1 MMMAEGVEFLN
12 VKNRKMK
19 FHRLPAWINICIV
32 ANMHIVTAR
41 DLPVWVLLPVWICV
55 AWDELNPTGGGALP
69 TGMPFW
75 GFPFSPW
82 YTDGR
87 EAWRDSLLKLFAIY
101 VLFTSELDYPK
112 LFERYWY
119 QTAIHSLKARNLC
132 WWEEHV
138 LYVWKKYSY

>member
-1 MMMAEGVEFLN
+1 MDQYY
-12 VKNRKMK
+12 
-19 FHRLPAWINICIV
+19 IV
-32 ANMHIVTAR
+32 ATMHIAIAQ

-101 VLFTSELDYPK
+101 VLFTSELD
-112 LFERYWY
+112 WG
-119 QTAIHSLKARNLC
+119 TS
-132 WWEEHV
+132 W
-138 LYVWKKYSY
+138 YVWKKYSY

>member
-1 MMMAEGVEFLN
+1 MDHF
-12 VKNRKMK
+12 
-19 FHRLPAWINICIV
+19 NICIV

-69 TGMPFW
+69 TGIPFW

-101 VLFTSELDYPK
+101 VWFTSELEYEVIRIK
-112 LFERYWY
+112 RSKTVLKILVSNCNLFLESW
-119 QTAIHSLKARNLC
+119 
-132 WWEEHV
+132 
-138 LYVWKKYSY
+138 

>member
-1 MMMAEGVEFLN
+1 MA
-12 VKNRKMK
+12 
-19 FHRLPAWINICIV
+19 IV
-32 ANMHIVTAR
+32 W

-55 AWDELNPTGGGALP
+55 AWDELSPTGGGALP

-101 VLFTSELDYPK
+101 VLFTSELECEVLFELKDPK
-112 LFERYWY
+112 LF
-119 QTAIHSLKARNLC
+119 
-132 WWEEHV
+132 
-138 LYVWKKYSY
+138 